1 MKKHRKGREALS
13 FIPFA
18 ARDLFFPP
26 RCVGCDELL
35 PPFVKRTTVFCPR
48 CLIAWDTAVAKA
60 SLDAAKDAERGLVY
74 FVHYRSGYENGVPE
88 RLIYHLKHRGD
99 SRAFA
104 FVAKELVPRLRE
116 VVVALSPCKPEGED
130 MLLLFTYPPRR
141 RSGVNRD
148 GYDQA
153 ERLAKVMA
161 KACGGEFA
169 TLIKRTHRRTAEQK
183 TLTAHQ
189 RATNAASAYVLSPHA
204 TEDVRDRT
212 VVICDDLR
220 TTGETMNRCA
230 ELLMGAGARSVILCA
245 VAQTEEKKRKNI

>member
-99 SRAFA
+99 PRTFA
-104 FVAKELVPRLRE
+104 FVAEGLVPHLQEAIDTLPARNPKGE
-116 VVVALSPCKPEGED
+116 IKPV
-130 MLLLFTYPPRR
+130 LFTYPPRR
-141 RSGVNRD
+141 RSAVNRD
-148 GYDQA
+148 GFDQG
-153 ERLAKVMA
+153 ERLAKSMA
-161 KACGGEFA
+161 QACGGEFA
-169 TLIKRTHRRTAEQK
+169 TLIKRTHRKTAEQK
-183 TLTAHQ
+183 TLNADE
-189 RATNAASAYVLSPHA
+189 RVTNAASAYVLSPHA
-204 TEDVRDRT
+204 TEVVRGRT
-212 VVICDDLR
+212 VIVCDDLC
-220 TTGETMNRCA
+220 TTGETLNRCA
-230 ELLMGAGARSVILCA
+230 ELLARAGAKSVILCA
-245 VAQTEEKKRKNI
+245 VAQTEKKRR

>member
-1 MKKHRKGREALS
+1 MKRRRTRREDPSFLS
-13 FIPFA
+13 A
-18 ARDLFFPP
+18 TRDLLFPP

-48 CLIAWDTAVAKA
+48 CLIAWDIAVSKA
-60 SLDAAKDAERGLVY
+60 SLDAARDAERGVVY
-74 FVHYRSGYENGVPE
+74 VVHYRSGQENGVPE
-88 RLIYHLKHRGD
+88 KLIYHLKHKGD
-99 SRAFA
+99 PRTFA
-104 FVAKELVPRLRE
+104 FVAEGLALHLQE
-116 VVVALSPCKPEGED
+116 TASALSIRKSEEDKP
-130 MLLLFTYPPRR
+130 LLFTYPPRR
-141 RSGVNRD
+141 RSAVNRD
-148 GYDQA
+148 GFDQA

-230 ELLMGAGARSVILCA
+230 ELLMGIGARNVILCT
-245 VAQTEEKKRKNI
+245 VAQTEEKKR